1 LKKNCRQRSKERQQT
16 TRLEISA
23 GQMPKVGRVV
33 DFKNLSADEEKAL
46 CAVLKSCR
54 YLKESANW
62 NVGENVLREVSQDI
76 ARDYAAME
84 RATAVK
90 TKVSK

>member
-1 LKKNCRQRSKERQQT
+1 
-16 TRLEISA
+16 
-23 GQMPKVGRVV
+23 MPKAGCAV
-33 DFKNLSADEEKAL
+33 DFDFKSLSVEQEQSLRAM
-46 CAVLKSCR
+46 LKSCR
-54 YLKESANW
+54 YLHASANW
-62 NVGENVLREVSQDI
+62 NVGENVLRQVSQDI